1 MRQQDNRLKPEG
13 IGEMNTIYTGR
24 NWRGFDQPEVE
35 PAPSEWL
42 PTGYDESVYDEI
54 DALFY
59 AGSLNGLDAGDVMS
73 ICIRLQNE
81 LEKAA

>member
-1 MRQQDNRLKPEG
+1 
-13 IGEMNTIYTGR
+13 MNSIYIGR
-24 NWRGFDQPEVE
+24 NWRGFE
-35 PAPSEWL
+35 PPDTEPSPSEWL

-81 LEKAA
+81 LEFKA